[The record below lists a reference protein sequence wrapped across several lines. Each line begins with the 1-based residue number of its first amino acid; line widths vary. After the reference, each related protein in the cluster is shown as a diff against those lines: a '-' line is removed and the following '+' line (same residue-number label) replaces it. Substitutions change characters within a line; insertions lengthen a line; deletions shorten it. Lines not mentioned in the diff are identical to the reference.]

1 MSLQLFLFFV
11 DTAESC
17 VIIFRGRVFVE
28 ERMSRGILSA
38 NENDV
43 KDIASVEAY
52 IIFASVNS
60 QLLRHLATNEA
71 VPVYFGRRH

>member
-1 MSLQLFLFFV
+1 MRYHIPRSHFCV
-11 DTAESC
+11 D
-17 VIIFRGRVFVE
+17 IVE